1 MKQGYKNPKLRKDNF
16 EDIIPTSKRNAQ
28 ADQGEIFV
36 SSETE
41 KVSFKRGINDI
52 VQLEN
57 EPIVPITPLVEQN
70 ILDKSVALNGF
81 RLVGCIGEDITL
93 PDNVNLEFTGP
104 LEMCAGKTLT
114 VPTGTTLTIV

>member
-16 EDIIPTSKRNAQ
+16 EDIIPTFKRNVQ

-36 SSETE
+36 SRETE

-57 EPIVPITPLVEQN
+57 EPIEPIPPLVEQN
-70 ILDKSVALNGF
+70 ILNKSVALNGF

-93 PDNVNLEFTGP
+93 PDNVDLEFTGP
-104 LEMCAGKTLT
+104 LEMCPGKTLT
-114 VPTGTTLTIV
+114 IPVGTTLTIV